1 MGDPDGQ
8 PLSVVLHPRHPR
20 GVAEAFRASKTIHLV
35 EPEESGVVDALDD
48 VAILVTYVWRPD
60 YLRPHLRWVQSVSAG
75 VDQFP
80 LDDLRAADVALT
92 SASGV
97 HGPQVAEHTF
107 ALLLSLTRAVGVSI
121 RDAGDHIWRPRTGAE
136 IAGLTMAILGLGTI
150 GEEIARRAVAWDM
163 RVIGTKADPGS
174 YAGVAERVMPP
185 SRTVDVCREADV
197 VVCVLPDNESTRG
210 IIGADALDALGDGWL
225 INVGRGTAVDEDALI
240 DALDRGRL
248 RGAGLDVFATEP
260 LRDDSPLWSHPRVVL
275 TPHIAGL
282 SPKYGERLVQ
292 VFERNLPAFGGGRP
306 WTGRVV

>member
-1 MGDPDGQ
+1 MGDLDGQ

-20 GVAEAFRASKTIHLV
+20 GVAEAFRASKAIHLL

-60 YLRPHLRWVQSVSAG
+60 YLRPQLRWVQSVSAG

-121 RDAGDHIWRPRTGAE
+121 RDAGDHTWRPRTGAE

-163 RVIGTKADPGS
+163 RVIGTKADPSS
-174 YAGVAERVMPP
+174 YAGVAEQVMPP

-197 VVCVLPDNESTRG
+197 VVCVLPDNENTRG

-240 DALDRGRL
+240 AALDRGRL

-260 LRDDSPLWSHPRVVL
+260 LRDDSPLWGNPRVVL
-275 TPHIAGL
+275 TPHTAGL

-292 VFERNLPAFGGGRP
+292 VFERNLPAFAGERP

>member
-8 PLSVVLHPRHPR
+8 PLRVVLHPRHPR
-20 GVAEAFRASKTIHLV
+20 GVAEAFRASDAFDLV
-35 EPEESGVVDALDD
+35 EPEEADVAHALDD
-48 VAILVTYVWRPD
+48 AAVLVTYAWKPD
-60 YLRPHLRWVQSVSAG
+60 YLRPQLRWVQSVSAG

-80 LDDLRAADVALT
+80 LDELRAAGVVLT

-97 HGPQVAEHTF
+97 HGPQVAEHAF

-121 RDAGDHIWRPRTGAE
+121 RDAADHVWRPRTGAE
-136 IAGLTMAILGLGTI
+136 IAGSTMAILGLGTI

-163 RVIGTKADPGS
+163 QVIGTKADPSS
-174 YAGVAERVMPP
+174 YVGVVEHVLPP
-185 SRTVDVCREADV
+185 SETLDVCRRADV
-197 VVCVLPDNESTRG
+197 VVCVLPDTESTRG

-225 INVGRGTAVDEDALI
+225 INVGRGSAVDEEALVA
-240 DALDRGRL
+240 ALDGGRL

-282 SPKYGERLVQ
+282 SPKYGERLVE
-292 VFERNLPAFGGGRP
+292 VFERNLPAFTGERP